1 MRHRFKG
8 NIHHLLGFLELRNS
22 TEAPDSL
29 EGRDRCW
36 LDGVGILK
44 SFDSICVC
52 PSSHQQ
58 IARIYMYHRILRIGE
73 YESLEVKE
81 SQIVVSD
88 QISTFST
95 VDIAL
100 LYCFV
105 EVEGYREVFHGF
117 REDAETSVASATC
130 QEEVSRRLLLFFDSH
145 IEILQSV
152 IEPVHLEFQEASEEV
167 ETWFF
172 LFLVTILNGFVHE
185 LLGF

>member
-8 NIHHLLGFLELRNS
+8 NIHHLLGFLELGNS
-22 TEAPDSL
+22 TEAPDPL
-29 EGRDRCW
+29 EGRDGCW
-36 LDGVGILK
+36 LDSVGILE

-52 PSSHQQ
+52 PSSHQE
-58 IARIYMYHRILRIGE
+58 IACIYMHHRILRIGQ
-73 YESLEVKE
+73 YEPLEVKE

-88 QISTFST
+88 QISTFPT

-105 EVEGYREVFHGF
+105 EVESYREVFHGF
-117 REDAETSVASATC
+117 REDAEASVASATC
-130 QEEVSRRLLLFFDSH
+130 QEEVSRRLFLFFDSH
-145 IEILQSV
+145 VEILQSV

-172 LFLVTILNGFVHE
+172 LFFITVLNGFVHE